1 MPDCLWGTESRPA
14 RVTRVTLTMTPPRR
28 NLQSVLLLEGANLTS
43 GIGNSVVTLVI
54 PWLVLENT
62 DSPTFAGLVLALS
75 AIPGLLISPIA
86 GWLVDKFGRRLV
98 SISSDILSALS
109 VSAIPIAAAAGVLNP
124 GLLLVLAILGAT
136 FDPAGYT
143 ARRTLIVDAAR
154 TSKVNTDSLNGI
166 HEGLFA
172 VGWTVGPFIGAL
184 LIATVGAQNAFW
196 VPAALFLIAA
206 LAVLAMRITPAPA
219 ADDQHH
225 ESPSEG
231 WRGFARGFTAL
242 WHDRVLRTMTIAV
255 LIIAAIYLP
264 TEAIV
269 LPTYFEALG
278 DPTSLGIVIAAL
290 AGGSAVG
297 SFGYGWI
304 SRRISRLALTRLI
317 LLGTAISILPM
328 AFLPPLPLLA
338 TAGFA
343 LGLCWGPFN
352 PLMNTLI
359 QRRIP
364 DNEQGRV
371 FGVQLSFFYA
381 APLIAM
387 VAGGWAVESFGVPTT
402 YLALAIALTITS
414 LAAIMS
420 PGLRDINR

>member
-1 MPDCLWGTESRPA
+1 
-14 RVTRVTLTMTPPRR
+14 
-28 NLQSVLLLEGANLTS
+28 
-43 GIGNSVVTLVI
+43 
-54 PWLVLENT
+54 
-62 DSPTFAGLVLALS
+62 VLALS

-86 GWLVDKFGRRLV
+86 GWLVDRFGRRLV
-98 SISSDILSALS
+98 SITSDLLSAIS
-109 VSAIPIAAAAGVLNP
+109 VAAIPLAASAGVLTP
-124 GLLLVLAILGAT
+124 GLLLALAILGAT

-154 TSKVNTDSLNGI
+154 TSRVNTDSLNGI

-184 LIATVGAQNAFW
+184 LIATVGAENAFW
-196 VPAALFLIAA
+196 IPAVLFVIAA
-206 LAVLAMRITPAPA
+206 IAVLVMRISPAPH
-219 ADDQHH
+219 DDLGEH
-225 ESPSEG
+225 ETPGEG

-242 WHDRVLRTMTIAV
+242 WQDMVLRTMTIAV

-278 DPTSLGIVIAAL
+278 DPTSLGVVIAAL
-290 AGGSAVG
+290 AAGSAVG

-304 SRRISRLALTRLI
+304 SKRVSRLALTRSILI
-317 LLGTAISILPM
+317 GTAISILPM
-328 AFLPPLPLLA
+328 AFLPPLPILA
-338 TAGFA
+338 AAGFA

-352 PLMNTLI
+352 PLMNTLV

-371 FGVQLSFFYA
+371 FGVQLSAFYA

-387 VAGGWAVESFGVPTT
+387 VAGGWAVENFGVPTT
-402 YLALAIALTITS
+402 YLALAIALTATS
-414 LAAIMS
+414 LAALLS